1 MLTVFSRW
9 KQTTETP
16 EALKPDDPDDEADPR
31 GIETINLMLS
41 KEKLISEL
49 SFGCRM
55 METKLKFSLPD
66 KVTTPTLLE
75 LNEKKYYWEETQ
87 LFIYNFLR
95 GVVEH
100 LTW

>member
-1 MLTVFSRW
+1 
-9 KQTTETP
+9 
-16 EALKPDDPDDEADPR
+16 
-31 GIETINLMLS
+31 MLS

-75 LNEKKYYWEETQ
+75 LNEKNNIIEKKH
-87 LFIYNFLR
+87 NFLFTISY
-95 GVVEH
+95 VE
-100 LTW
+100 